1 MQIIRMAAWCGE
13 ETRLAAL
20 EKDWCV
26 PYGGSAITESLA
38 AMVVY
43 TVIWSRSRRLRKSRG
58 VRFYPHAQGVMI
70 LSSLAMLLG
79 TLYISGSYFP
89 VFWLDLMCLDVFC
102 YLIRYAVGCWLLWLC
117 VSFSA
122 GTLIRECS
130 DEEEGPGIELG
141 YSDGSKYIGDIVDGQ
156 REGEGRWE
164 YPGGYYQ
171 GMWLKNEPHGEG
183 VQTWADGRI
192 YVGTFKEGKFHG
204 AGRMEWHVAGHRG
217 GPMVYQGQYVEDR
230 KEGYGTFEWPD
241 GRKYA
246 GWWLA
251 GKRHGDGEYTT
262 EFGQTRKGI
271 WENDVLVRWV
281 GSVGGSTPSGSAGAG
296 VGPVR
301 VSKNLEVE
309 QSASLLLTS
318 MGIKQLFKFVSE
330 NAPKSVSEQK
340 MENYTGRSLALDAS
354 MCLYQFL
361 IAVRLGGD
369 NQHVNL
375 TNAAGDVTSHISGFV
390 TRTLRMMEA
399 GIKPVYVFDGKPPSL
414 KTGELEKRREIK
426 KKAEEDLKEAIE
438 KGDDEGIRKAAH
450 RSTRVTPKMNADV
463 KKLLTMMGCC
473 IVEAP
478 EEAEASCAALVK
490 YGKCYGAVTDDMDVL
505 TFGSPV
511 QIKNLFNTL
520 GSGQQHSAGKSTK
533 PVYEMSL
540 SVVLEQL
547 DVTMDQFVDFC
558 IMCGCDY
565 LDTIRGIGPNN
576 AFKLIVEHKNIEG
589 VLEHIDKSKFTVPD
603 SWINGDYKKVREY
616 FLEAPVVERENVE
629 LKWPTPD
636 YDGLKK
642 FLVDENQ
649 FSEDRV
655 DKYISRLRKCKQ
667 AKTQMRLDTFFK
679 TSKPAI
685 KKEDKFDPFKKE
697 TKKNG
702 VSTGGRK
709 RASASTGGAKAK
721 KVKK

>member
-1 MQIIRMAAWCGE
+1 VLALLESDTPQTTLTTSFLKNFPVQSGVQALSLTNGILSAAVIIMQIIRMAAWCGE

-38 AMVVY
+38 AMAVY

-117 VSFSA
+117 VSLSVILSVGGDVYGKRRENTSIFRA
-122 GTLIRECS
+122 IYGGELETLKADEREQRGLDLFC
-130 DEEEGPGIELG
+130 ILLG
-141 YSDGSKYIGDIVDGQ
+141 SSLDIYSDGSKYIGDIVDGQ

-217 GPMVYQGQYVEDR
+217 GPMVYHGQYVEDR

-399 GIKPVYVFDGKPPSL
+399 G
-414 KTGELEKRREIK
+414 
-426 KKAEEDLKEAIE
+426 
-438 KGDDEGIRKAAH
+438 
-450 RSTRVTPKMNADV
+450 
-463 KKLLTMMGCC
+463 
-473 IVEAP
+473 
-478 EEAEASCAALVK
+478 
-490 YGKCYGAVTDDMDVL
+490 
-505 TFGSPV
+505 
-511 QIKNLFNTL
+511 
-520 GSGQQHSAGKSTK
+520 
-533 PVYEMSL
+533 
-540 SVVLEQL
+540 
-547 DVTMDQFVDFC
+547 
-558 IMCGCDY
+558 
-565 LDTIRGIGPNN
+565 
-576 AFKLIVEHKNIEG
+576 
-589 VLEHIDKSKFTVPD
+589 
-603 SWINGDYKKVREY
+603 
-616 FLEAPVVERENVE
+616 
-629 LKWPTPD
+629 
-636 YDGLKK
+636 
-642 FLVDENQ
+642 
-649 FSEDRV
+649 
-655 DKYISRLRKCKQ
+655 
-667 AKTQMRLDTFFK
+667 
-679 TSKPAI
+679 
-685 KKEDKFDPFKKE
+685 
-697 TKKNG
+697 
-702 VSTGGRK
+702 
-709 RASASTGGAKAK
+709 
-721 KVKK
+721 